1 MNRNLMLLGG
11 VLFLVASIAVQC
23 AKQQKAGEGIL
34 TYLPTNNE
42 LGDWQPE
49 GDPQT
54 AVGED
59 LFLLINGGAEI
70 YYEYGFKQ
78 AVIQGYTNKNEKSI
92 NLEMY
97 EMDDAASAYGAYT
110 FKTGKRGREVALG
123 NEGMLEDYYLNFW
136 KGNFVVTLIGFDT
149 DQETQEGLM
158 ALAKMIEAKIV
169 EEGTRPRLANVLLEA
184 GFAKSGITYM
194 EGGLVL
200 YNRYEFDTQNVF
212 GVKKGVIGERDDI
225 KIFVFEY
232 DDDNES
238 MEWFRNAGENLEK
251 SSRFSDFRR
260 YEEGF
265 SMRDAENRLV
275 FVSSY
280 GKYIL
285 VYLGGELAEA
295 RNVFSEVK
303 KGIASNSPNS

>member
-1 MNRNLMLLGG
+1 MLVGG
-11 VLFLVASIAVQC
+11 VLFLVASITVQC
-23 AKQQKAGEGIL
+23 SKQQKTSEGIL
-34 TYLPTNNE
+34 ICLPTEDE
-42 LGDWQPE
+42 LGDWTPV

-70 YYEYGFKQ
+70 YYEYGFSQ

-97 EMDDAASAYGAYT
+97 EMEDSESAYGAYT
-110 FKTGKRGREVALG
+110 FKTGRKGQEVALG

-149 DQETQEGLM
+149 DRETQEGLM
-158 ALAKMIEAKIV
+158 ALAGMIEEKIV
-169 EEGTRPRLANVLLEA
+169 EQGSKPHLANVLSEA
-184 GFAKSGITYM
+184 GFTKSGITYL
-194 EGGLVL
+194 EGGLAL

-212 GVKKGVIGERDDI
+212 GVKKGVIGERGDL

-238 MEWFRNAGENLEK
+238 MEWFKGAWDNLEK

-260 YEEGF
+260 HDDGF
-265 SMRDAENRLV
+265 SLRDMENRLV
-275 FVSSY
+275 LVSSY
-280 GKYIL
+280 SNCIL
-285 VYLGGELAEA
+285 VCLGGNSSEA
-295 RNVFSEVK
+295 RDILDEVK
-303 KGIASNSPNS
+303 ESIVSYSTNS